1 MDWASITQGRPGSFR
16 TVASTD
22 ERAVALD
29 EIQYELGS
37 GPCVDAVLQDTVFH
51 TDDLRA
57 DTRWPEYSR
66 RATEETTVRSMLSF
80 RMFFEV
86 GDLIAGLNL
95 YSTRA
100 AAFDSDT
107 AVIGTL
113 ITTHGAA
120 AITAAAAREQVGHLG
135 RALASN
141 RDIGVAMGILMAQ
154 HKVTREQAFDLLRV
168 ASQHSNRKIVDISD
182 EVIRTGALDLAALV
196 LTKRPWP
203 GPDHRP
209 GTASAGVPART
220 PIPGRPPE

>member
-1 MDWASITQGRPGSFR
+1 MDWASITRGRLGYFR

-22 ERAVALD
+22 ERAAALD
-29 EIQYELGS
+29 EIQYELCS

-66 RATEETTVRSMLSF
+66 RATAETTVRSMLSF
-80 RMFFEV
+80 RMFFEA
-86 GDLIAGLNL
+86 GGLIAGLNL
-95 YSTRA
+95 YSTRS

-113 ITTHGAA
+113 ITTYGAA
-120 AITAAAAREQVGHLG
+120 AITAAAAREQVGHLE

-168 ASQHSNRKIVDISD
+168 ASQHSNRKIMDIAD
-182 EVIRTGALDLAALV
+182 DVIRTGVLDLAALSS
-196 LTKRPWP
+196 TKRPRL
-203 GPDHRP
+203 GSDRRP
-209 GTASAGVPART
+209 GGPTAGVSGST
-220 PIPGRPPE
+220 PTPG